1 HPSQTRRHVF
11 THAVTDN
18 GVGRDTQRLPETGH
32 GIFDREQRRLGKQ
45 RLVERPGVWILRGS
59 RRATEHLLQVD
70 PLALARLLPA
80 LARWVQDGA
89 DVDLQVR
96 LEQARA
102 AIDFLPEHGPPFVHI
117 MGHARVVIADTGQ
130 QQDHRSPWLAGA
142 AGNDALRVFLSEG
155 GNGVRAVDADETPA
169 MWTGFAPDAQG
180 VSHVAQ
186 VLAGAPDQKLP

>member
-1 HPSQTRRHVF
+1 MAEPGSRRDQPPGILQRQHPSQTARPTS

-80 LARWVQDGA
+80 LARWVQDVA

-102 AIDFLPEHGPPFVHI
+102 AIDFL
-117 MGHARVVIADTGQ
+117 
-130 QQDHRSPWLAGA
+130 
-142 AGNDALRVFLSEG
+142 
-155 GNGVRAVDADETPA
+155 
-169 MWTGFAPDAQG
+169 
-180 VSHVAQ
+180 
-186 VLAGAPDQKLP
+186 